1 MTTPRARVA
10 AGVSVADLGSYQQA
24 VRRVLTCDLITKDR
38 PRPGVLDQVLRW
50 ADEMTRDFR
59 GLLGYTLIATTHHVR
74 LVRHLDVLDETQ
86 RSIFSRKGKPFDRRR
101 LAYLCLVLGSFQ
113 RSRIEISLADLVR
126 IFTPLANSIGGLGFD
141 PAIGSHKA
149 AVVDVLGWLVDRGA
163 LRLSDGS
170 LEWWARDTERGD
182 ALYDIDHDICAVLFK
197 PARPVQHLTSAA
209 GLVHEPPHANPAR
222 RARRLLVEFPVVYY
236 ADVEPEVA
244 DALRAPGLAEDL
256 VRFTGLVLERRA
268 EGVMLADPGGVF
280 TDRPFPGR
288 GNAVSRAAG
297 LLLAK
302 IADQLEDPEHVPERL
317 PVPALADDQAAL
329 VARMDA
335 GLPRDG
341 IVAELA
347 WSPSET
353 EPSPDDRS
361 APAEAP
367 FVERSRLETMTTELY
382 DEFGAASFTTVWQQ
396 DPRGLLD
403 AVIGFL
409 AELTLLRPV
418 PGGVLVLP
426 AALRYRNIR
435 AALPTRTSGGQLSLV
450 ALPEQAAQQDIPAR
464 QNPSAQRGSSGQGVS
479 FTQEEER

>member
-1 MTTPRARVA
+1 MTTPRARAA

-59 GLLGYTLIATTHHVR
+59 ELLGYTLIATTHHVR

-126 IFTPLANSIGGLGFD
+126 IFTPLANSIDGLGFD

-244 DALRAPGLAEDL
+244 DALHAPGLAEDL

-302 IADQLEDPEHVPERL
+302 VADLLEDPEHVPERL
-317 PVPALADDQAAL
+317 PVPALAHDQAGL

-347 WSPSET
+347 WSPSEA
-353 EPSPDDRS
+353 EPFPNDRS

-382 DEFGAASFTTVWQQ
+382 DEFGAASFTSVWQQ

-403 AVIGFL
+403 AVVGFL
-409 AELTLLRPV
+409 ADLTLLRPV

-450 ALPEQAAQQDIPAR
+450 ALPEPAAQQASSG
-464 QNPSAQRGSSGQGVS
+464 QQGSSGQEVS